1 MANQTDLRKHPRRP
15 FNYAATIL
23 VDASAPPRPCRLAD
37 VSHSGARL
45 VLDKDEE
52 LPDRFVLLLT
62 NNGGTRR
69 HCRMVW
75 RMGTTL
81 GVEFLSS

>member
-1 MANQTDLRKHPRRP
+1 MASQPDLRKYPRRP
-15 FNYAATIL
+15 FNYAAAIV
-23 VDASAPPRPCRLAD
+23 VDTTTPPRPCRLAD

-45 VLDKDEE
+45 VLERDEE

-62 NNGGTRR
+62 HNGEARR
-69 HCRMVW
+69 HCRVVW

-81 GVEFLSS
+81 GVEFLNG